1 MRERASKP
9 RRCLVIGLGQIGAG
23 YDIEA
28 GPDGGIYTHARAIAL
43 HPDFELAGGVD
54 PVEPQRSRFEA
65 KYGVQ
70 TYDDIAAAMDAERPD
85 IVVVATP
92 ADMHLR
98 HVEAVLA
105 AGRPQ
110 VLICEKPLAFD
121 EAEGER
127 LVRLCE
133 EAGVALFV
141 NFIRRSDPGA
151 VEVRRRIVAG
161 DIAGPVKGTFWYSK
175 GLFNNGSH
183 FINLLQFWLG
193 EVKGHTLLDQGRRWA
208 DSDPEPD
215 VRLQFESGTVV
226 MQAAWEEA
234 FSFYGGELLSPA
246 GRLSYREGGRAI
258 GWQGV
263 RQNENFSGY
272 RILSPQAE
280 AIASDMD
287 RYQWHVYEQLSHFLA
302 GKDFQLCGGREA
314 LATLKVVSAI
324 AGRYGPARPD
334 GGMDRTR

>member
-1 MRERASKP
+1 MPDRAIRP
-9 RRCLVIGLGQIGAG
+9 RRCLIVGLGQIGAG

-28 GPDGGIYTHARAIAL
+28 GPDGGVYTHARAIAL

-54 PVEPQRSRFEA
+54 PVASQRDRFEA
-65 KYGVQ
+65 RYGVK
-70 TYDDIAAAMDAERPD
+70 TYDGIAAAMDAERPD

-98 HVEAVLA
+98 HVEDVLA
-105 AGRPQ
+105 AGRPE

-133 EAGVALFV
+133 EAGAALFV

-151 VEVRRRIVAG
+151 IEVRRRIAAG
-161 DIAGPVKGTFWYSK
+161 DIAAPVKGTFWYSK

-183 FINLLQFWLG
+183 FVNLLQFWLG
-193 EVKGHTLLDQGRRWA
+193 EVKEHVVLDRGRRWA
-208 DSDPEPD
+208 DADPEPD
-215 VRLQFESGTVV
+215 VRLRFEGGAVV

-234 FSFYGGELLSPA
+234 FSFYGGELLSPT

-272 RILSPQAE
+272 RILSQQAE
-280 AIASDMD
+280 TIAGDMD

-302 GKDFQLCGGREA
+302 GKGFQLCDGREA

-324 AGRYGPARPD
+324 AGRYGDARPD
-334 GGMDRTR
+334 GDTDRTR